1 MKYKLTEAVVSRAAD
16 YFASQAKLELQ
27 AKRPRL
33 KLRAKWVKVG
43 NSWEPA
49 GPPQRSTT
57 RRNAVASGNLVRSL
71 QGWTQGLEFGV
82 QMDWYGQ
89 AVIDGRQPEGKNRG
103 GKGIPPDK
111 MSQWSKMKGLK
122 PRDIKTGQ
130 LLKNSP
136 SNRKAMNF
144 MMNRKIKHFG
154 IEPFDFI
161 KMPRRVTLDKYRDEI
176 AAAVKKD
183 IENNLRNDI

>member
-27 AKRPRL
+27 AKRPRM
-33 KLRAKWVKVG
+33 KIRANWKKVG
-43 NSWEPA
+43 SGWQPINVRK
-49 GPPQRSTT
+49 GTMRS
-57 RRNAVASGNLVRSL
+57 NFVASGNLVRSL

-82 QMDWYGQ
+82 EMDWYGQ
-89 AVIDGRQPEGKNRG
+89 MVINGRQPEGKNKG
-103 GKGIPPDK
+103 GKGIPVDK
-111 MSQWSKMKGLK
+111 MSQWAKMKGLK
-122 PRDIKTGQ
+122 PRDVKTGQ
-130 LLKNSP
+130 LLKNNSE
-136 SNRKAMNF
+136 NRNAMNF